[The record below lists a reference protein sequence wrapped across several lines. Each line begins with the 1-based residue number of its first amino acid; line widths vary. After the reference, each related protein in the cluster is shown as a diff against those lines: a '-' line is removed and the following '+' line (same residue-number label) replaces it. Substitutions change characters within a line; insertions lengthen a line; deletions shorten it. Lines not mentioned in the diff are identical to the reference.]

1 MKTQRAATVRDVIK
15 ESGRVLPHPNA
26 RLPRNTAMGIRGWP
40 MHYSIVQPLGMVGYH
55 PTQQHMKLLSLG
67 DPINP
72 ICTNT

>member
-1 MKTQRAATVRDVIK
+1 MKTQRVATVHDVIK

-26 RLPRNTAMGIRGWP
+26 LLPRDTATGIRGWP
-40 MHYSIVQPLGMVGYH
+40 MHYSIVQPLGMVGYRL
-55 PTQQHMKLLSLG
+55 TQQHMKLLSLG